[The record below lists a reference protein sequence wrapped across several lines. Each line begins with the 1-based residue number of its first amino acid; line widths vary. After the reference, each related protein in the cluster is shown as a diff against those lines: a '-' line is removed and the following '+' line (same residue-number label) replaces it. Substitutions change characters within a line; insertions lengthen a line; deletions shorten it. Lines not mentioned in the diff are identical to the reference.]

1 MATKKSTKKAA
12 SAEEKK
18 AAPVSKKTKM
28 TPEEKAAKK
37 KARMEAIKNRPAG
50 QRPNSKQVDIIDLG
64 NGSKVLNFGAPV
76 RKVGTLVTSVA
87 LDGEGNV
94 VSTAVTL
101 IPGVT
106 VKSKK
111 GHGTF
116 KPGAPGMGKGSKAEE
131 AEEDSDD
138 EEGDSEDEE
147 EENDS
152 EEDEEED

>member
-101 IPGVT
+101 VPGVT

-131 AEEDSDD
+131 AEEDSDG
-138 EEGDSEDEE
+138 EGDSEDEE
-147 EENDS
+147 DD
-152 EEDEEED
+152 EED

>member
-1 MATKKSTKKAA
+1 MATKKSTKKTA
-12 SAEEKK
+12 SVEEKAKK
-18 AAPVSKKTKM
+18 AAPAAIAAKKTKM
-28 TPEEKAAKK
+28 TAEEKAAKR

-76 RKVGTLVTSVA
+76 RRIGTLVTSVA

-116 KPGAPGMGKGSKAEE
+116 KPGAPGMGKGNKAEE
-131 AEEDSDD
+131 AEEADD
-138 EEGDSEDEE
+138 EDED
-147 EENDS
+147 
-152 EEDEEED
+152 DEEEDED

>member
-147 EENDS
+147 D

>member
-101 IPGVT
+101 VPGVT

-131 AEEDSDD
+131 AEEAEEDSD

-147 EENDS
+147 DD
-152 EEDEEED
+152 EED

>member
-1 MATKKSTKKAA
+1 MATKKSAKKAA
-12 SAEEKK
+12 PAEEKK
-18 AAPVSKKTKM
+18 AKKAAPAAPAAKKTKM
-28 TPEEKAAKK
+28 TAEEKAAKR
-37 KARMEAIKNRPAG
+37 KARMEALKNRPAG

-116 KPGAPGMGKGSKAEE
+116 KPGAPGMGKGSKAEAEE
-131 AEEDSDD
+131 AEE
-138 EEGDSEDEE
+138 EEDDEE
-147 EENDS
+147 EE
-152 EEDEEED
+152 EDED

>member
-28 TPEEKAAKK
+28 TPEEKAAKR

-116 KPGAPGMGKGSKAEE
+116 KPGAPGMGKGSKV
-131 AEEDSDD
+131 EEDS
-138 EEGDSEDEE
+138 EEEDSEDEE
-147 EENDS
+147 EE
-152 EEDEEED
+152 EED

>member
-1 MATKKSTKKAA
+1 MAKKNEKKETAKK
-12 SAEEKK
+12 EKK
-18 AAPVSKKTKM
+18 AAPIAAPAAKKAKM
-28 TPEEKAAKK
+28 TPEEKAAKR
-37 KARMEAIKNRPAG
+37 KARMEALKARPAG

-87 LDGEGNV
+87 LDSEGNV

-116 KPGAPGMGKGSKAEE
+116 KYGAPGTGKGKEAE
-131 AEEDSDD
+131 AEEDDDDNDEDDD
-138 EEGDSEDEE
+138 ED
-147 EENDS
+147 
-152 EEDEEED
+152 

>member
-94 VSTAVTL
+94 VSTSVTL

-131 AEEDSDD
+131 AEEDSD
-138 EEGDSEDEE
+138 EEG
-147 EENDS
+147 DS
-152 EEDEEED
+152 EEDEEDDED

>member
-12 SAEEKK
+12 PVKEEK

-28 TPEEKAAKK
+28 TPEEKAAKR

-87 LDGEGNV
+87 LDGDGNV
-94 VSTAVTL
+94 VSTSVTL

-131 AEEDSDD
+131 AEEDSN
-138 EEGDSEDEE
+138 EEG
-147 EENDS
+147 DS
-152 EEDEEED
+152 EEDEEEDED

>member
-12 SAEEKK
+12 PAEEKK
-18 AAPVSKKTKM
+18 AKKAAPAAPAAKKTKM
-28 TPEEKAAKK
+28 TAEEKAAKR
-37 KARMEAIKNRPAG
+37 KARMEALKNRPAG

-116 KPGAPGMGKGSKAEE
+116 KPGAPGMGRGSKAEE
-131 AEEDSDD
+131 AEE
-138 EEGDSEDEE
+138 EEDDEE
-147 EENDS
+147 EE
-152 EEDEEED
+152 EDED

>member
-1 MATKKSTKKAA
+1 MATKKSTEKAA
-12 SAEEKK
+12 SVKEKK

-28 TPEEKAAKK
+28 TAEEKAAKR

-76 RKVGTLVTSVA
+76 RKIGTLVTSVA

-94 VSTAVTL
+94 VSTSVTL

-131 AEEDSDD
+131 AEEDSD

-147 EENDS
+147 D
-152 EEDEEED
+152 EDEDED

>member
-1 MATKKSTKKAA
+1 MATKKSAKKAA
-12 SAEEKK
+12 PAEEKK
-18 AAPVSKKTKM
+18 AKKAAPAAPAAKKTKM
-28 TPEEKAAKK
+28 TAEEKAAKR
-37 KARMEAIKNRPAG
+37 KARMEALKNRPAG

-131 AEEDSDD
+131 AEE
-138 EEGDSEDEE
+138 EEDDEE
-147 EENDS
+147 EE
-152 EEDEEED
+152 EDED